1 MARGIH
7 LKELKST
14 DLEAIGVPDDGLP
27 DAAAGENGRSLN
39 ILAEADPVLSRALDE
54 VQQDLEDTLRLL
66 DEALKT
72 GASEQTYPSE
82 ARSDPECGDP
92 G

>member
-27 DAAAGENGRSLN
+27 DAVAAENAQPLS

-72 GASEQTYPSE
+72 GSPKRTYPSE
-82 ARSDPECGDP
+82 EESDPEGSDSA
-92 G
+92 

>member
-7 LKELKST
+7 LKELRSA

-27 DAAAGENGRSLN
+27 AAQPSESGRPLG
-39 ILAEADPVLSRALDE
+39 ILAEADPVLSGVLGE

-66 DEALKT
+66 EDALR
-72 GASEQTYPSE
+72 ASTLEQTYATKTGSNPTG
-82 ARSDPECGDP
+82 SDPD
-92 G
+92 

>member
-27 DAAAGENGRSLN
+27 DAVAGENGRPLS
-39 ILAEADPVLSRALDE
+39 ILAEVDPVLSRALSE
-54 VQQDLEDTLRLL
+54 VQQDLEETLQLL

-72 GASEQTYPSE
+72 GDSERTSRLEAGSDSE
-82 ARSDPECGDP
+82 GSDPE
-92 G
+92 